1 MHCVMSTTVCVC
13 SPRADVIH
21 SRDGML
27 CLCHLEV
34 SNSSLS
40 AMFVIYHRVVNMF
53 NSSELISISCD
64 LHAATDA
71 PSRCQH
77 EKKKYYRN
85 GHNGTATHTGEVQC
99 LVTERIARSLW
110 AKPLLNELLIDST
123 EMSSPA
129 LE

>member
-1 MHCVMSTTVCVC
+1 MCVCVC

-77 EKKKYYRN
+77 EKKNTTGMDIMEQPHILGKYSVWLQR
-85 GHNGTATHTGEVQC
+85 E
-99 LVTERIARSLW
+99 
-110 AKPLLNELLIDST
+110 
-123 EMSSPA
+123 
-129 LE
+129 